1 MTYTYPGTGAKFDDR
16 CTLNL
21 RANERTSEARSASE
35 SQGVRA
41 HVGDVNTNRA
51 VPHCEAIANSLFSH
65 ILAFRA
71 LVQNMTPTKGRPS
84 NVSFWYALA
93 RLTTL
98 LVAPTR
104 THRGSATRD
113 SSLAGVTS
121 CGRSSLGGIVGL
133 SWRFDR
139 PAR

>member
-1 MTYTYPGTGAKFDDR
+1 M
-16 CTLNL
+16 
-21 RANERTSEARSASE
+21 
-35 SQGVRA
+35 RA
-41 HVGDVNTNRA
+41 HVGDVNTHRA

-65 ILAFRA
+65 IFAFLA
-71 LVQNMTPTKGRPS
+71 LVQYMTPTKGRPS

-121 CGRSSLGGIVGL
+121 CGRSSLGGI
-133 SWRFDR
+133 
-139 PAR
+139 ARVSG